1 MVVEPVV
8 ILPAINKRPRSDP
21 GPIGFF
27 RTRLYDGAKASL
39 AYQLRHSSFAS
50 KPDPPSHVPSGPVAW
65 PQFQPRLQRPAGQ
78 GPPDTDSHA
87 ACRRHSDCAPI
98 AADDGGYDFGAAN
111 SLTRPT
117 TPSALSRSSVASMSC
132 ST

>member
-50 KPDPPSHVPSGPVAW
+50 KPDPPSHPPSGLAW

-78 GPPDTDSHA
+78 RSPDTDSTPPA
-87 ACRRHSDCAPI
+87 AVTPTVAPSPRTMGTTI
-98 AADDGGYDFGAAN
+98 LG
-111 SLTRPT
+111 RPT
-117 TPSALSRSSVASMSC
+117 HSRGPRYPVP
-132 ST
+132 